1 MKRIFTGFVSITL
14 VLGCCMC
21 LTRLYD
27 KTESVSANTENKGF
41 YIILDAGHGGMDGG
55 TSAADGT
62 KEKDIN
68 LSIAKKLNALLTAS
82 GYKTVMLRNDD
93 ALIGDN
99 SLSTIRARK
108 VSDIR
113 KRLEIAESYSE
124 SILLS
129 IHQNYYSVPKYS
141 GTQVFYST
149 NSPQSKILAQ
159 SIQDSVVAMLQ
170 PDNNRKIKP
179 VGSNIYLL
187 YNCTIPAVMVEC
199 GFLSNI
205 NEAEKLKTDSYQT
218 QMALSIMQGIL
229 NYLE

>member
-1 MKRIFTGFVSITL
+1 MESIVL
-14 VLGCCMC
+14 VN
-21 LTRLYD
+21 
-27 KTESVSANTENKGF
+27 SP
-41 YIILDAGHGGMDGG
+41 HGGMDGG

-62 KEKDIN
+62 REKDIN
-68 LSIAKKLNALLTAS
+68 LSIAKKLNSILIAS

-113 KRLEIAESYSE
+113 KRLEIAESYPDSVL
-124 SILLS
+124 IS
-129 IHQNYYSVPKYS
+129 IHQNHYSVPKYS
-141 GTQVFYST
+141 GAQVFYST
-149 NSPQSKILAQ
+149 NSPESKILAQ
-159 SIQDSVVAMLQ
+159 SVQQSVVEELQ
-170 PDNNRKIKP
+170 PDNSRKIKP

-187 YNCTIPAVMVEC
+187 YNCTIPAIMVEC

-218 QMALSIMQGIL
+218 QMALSIMQGITD
-229 NYLE
+229 YLE

>member
-1 MKRIFTGFVSITL
+1 MKRIFIGLISLIFIFSCCISINHFH
-14 VLGCCMC
+14 
-21 LTRLYD
+21 R
-27 KTESVSANTENKGF
+27 KTESVSASVENRGL

-62 KEKDIN
+62 MEKDIN
-68 LSIAKKLNALLTAS
+68 LSIAKKLNSLLLAS

-113 KRLEIAESYSE
+113 KRLEIAESYPDSML
-124 SILLS
+124 IS
-129 IHQNYYSVPKYS
+129 IHQNYYSVPKYY

-149 NSPQSKILAQ
+149 NSPESKILAQ
-159 SIQDSVVAMLQ
+159 SIQDCVIHSLQ
-170 PDNNRKIKP
+170 PDNSRKIKS

-187 YNCTIPAVMVEC
+187 YNCTIPAIMIEC
-199 GFLSNI
+199 GFLSNV

-218 QMALSIMQGIL
+218 QMALSIMQGIT

>member
-1 MKRIFTGFVSITL
+1 M
-14 VLGCCMC
+14 
-21 LTRLYD
+21 LTRIAD
-27 KTESVSANTENKGF
+27 KTDLVSASPENKGF
-41 YIILDAGHGGMDGG
+41 YIIVDAGHGGMDGG

-68 LSIAKKLNALLTAS
+68 LSIARKLNLLLVAS

-113 KRLEIAESYSE
+113 KRLEVAESYPE
-124 SILLS
+124 SILVS
-129 IHQNYYSVPKYS
+129 IHQNYYSVPKYN
-141 GTQVFYST
+141 GAQVFYST
-149 NSPQSKILAQ
+149 NSPKSKILAQ
-159 SIQDSVVAMLQ
+159 SIQDSVVNGLQ
-170 PDNNRKIKP
+170 PDNNRKIKA
-179 VGSNIYLL
+179 VGSDIYLL
-187 YNCTIPAVMVEC
+187 YNCTLPAVMVEC
-199 GFLSNI
+199 GFMSNES
-205 NEAEKLKTDSYQT
+205 EAEKLKTDSYQT

>member
-1 MKRIFTGFVSITL
+1 MKRIFVGLISLLTVIVCCFLLARITYETHFVS
-14 VLGCCMC
+14 VG
-21 LTRLYD
+21 
-27 KTESVSANTENKGF
+27 TENKGLYF
-41 YIILDAGHGGMDGG
+41 IVDAGHGGMDGG

-62 KEKDIN
+62 MEKDIN
-68 LSIAKKLNALLTAS
+68 LSISRKLNSLLIAS

-113 KRLEIAESYSE
+113 KRLEIAESYPE
-124 SILLS
+124 SILIS

-149 NSPQSKILAQ
+149 NSPKSIILAQ
-159 SIQDSVVAMLQ
+159 SIQDSVVNKLQ

-179 VGSNIYLL
+179 IGSNIYLL

-199 GFLSNI
+199 GFLSNK
-205 NEAEKLKTDSYQT
+205 NEAEMLKTDSYQT

-229 NYLE
+229 DYLE